1 MDANRSHFD
10 HLLFLAAR
18 TVQDVYPRANILAL
32 CRGFATNHWHDCG
45 VPIPDDHVAM
55 MIVEAEKRL
64 WRDEKWR
71 LRQRR
76 FQRDIDGQEHMGQAY
91 Q

>member
-1 MDANRSHFD
+1 MDANRRHYE

-18 TVQDVYPRANILAL
+18 TVKAVYPRANIFAL
-32 CRGFATNHWHDCG
+32 CRGFDTKRWHHHG
-45 VPIPDDHVAM
+45 VPIPEDHIVM
-55 MIVEAEKRL
+55 MIIEAEKRL
-64 WRDEKWR
+64 WRDEQWR

-76 FQRDIDGQEHMGQAY
+76 LQRDIDGQENLGQAY